1 MTVVRPR
8 HAPVVFE
15 EFFEL
20 GQEESKSPFLT
31 QKSAWLSTNLHL
43 RAAILSSVLLICAFI
58 LSFIPGYGP
67 LSSLTLLFVYFLA
80 GTTSLIEA
88 IEDLSNWDVNI
99 DVLMTLA
106 AFSSVLI
113 GSSMEGALLL
123 VLFNL
128 SHSMEEAVTSKAK
141 GSISGLK
148 KLSPST
154 ATIIEDGKLIER
166 AVQDIDVG
174 TILLVKSG
182 QVVPLDGSIIDGT
195 SSVNLV
201 HLTGE
206 NFPIPKKTG
215 DTIAAGARNLEGALT
230 IKVTRTSAESTLA
243 KIIEMVTQAQEARPL
258 LQRWFD
264 KLSRKYA
271 ITIILL
277 AVFFALSFPF
287 VFSMPF
293 LGYEGSIYRALAF
306 LIAASP
312 CALIIAIPIAY
323 LSAVGACAR
332 NGILIKGGI
341 TFDAL
346 ASCKMIALD
355 KTGTLTT
362 GELVVD
368 KIEPLEPT
376 DTADVH
382 LAESIAFALERN
394 AVHPIAKAIVANAQK
409 QGLSPAPITQ
419 FRAIPGEGLEA
430 LYFGEMVAIGHAA
443 FITKKVSENQAR
455 LIQVKSDEAKKDG
468 KLVAVLLFGK
478 KCFLFRLSDTLRK
491 DMKKTI
497 DTLQSDNKYKL
508 VMLTGDHEENARR
521 TAQEL
526 GITHYFANLSPED
539 KLTHVA
545 NLAKTHGLAMVG
557 DGINDAPALARA
569 TVGICMG
576 QIGSTAAM
584 DAADVVLLQDNIDKL
599 DWLMKKAKK
608 TTVIVRQNLFL
619 ASAAILVATTPALA
633 GWIPL
638 WLAVVLHEGGTVLV
652 GLNGLRLLN
661 RS

>member
-1 MTVVRPR
+1 MTSNSR
-8 HAPVVFE
+8 HAPVVFGE
-15 EFFEL
+15 YFEL
-20 GQEESKSPFLT
+20 GQEEEKSPFLT
-31 QKSAWLSTNLHL
+31 PKSAWMASNLHL
-43 RAAILSSVLLICAFI
+43 RAALFSAFLLTA
-58 LSFIPGYGP
+58 SFALLFVPGYIA
-67 LSSLTLLFVYFLA
+67 LSNLLLLFVYFLA
-80 GTTSLIEA
+80 GTTSLIES
-88 IEDLSNWDVNI
+88 IEDLSNWDINI

-128 SHSMEEAVTSKAK
+128 SHSMEDAVTSRAK
-141 GSISGLK
+141 GAISSLR

-154 ATIIEDGKLIER
+154 ATIINSDGMLSER
-166 AVQDIDVG
+166 AVQDIEVG
-174 TILLVKSG
+174 TVMLVKSG
-182 QVVPLDGSIIDGT
+182 QVVALDGKVIEGV

-206 NFPIPKKTG
+206 NFPVLKQVG
-215 DTIAAGARNLEGALT
+215 DTVAAGARNLEGALT
-230 IKVTRTSAESTLA
+230 IEVTHTSDDSTLA
-243 KIIEMVTQAQEARPL
+243 RIIEMVTQAQEARPV

-264 KLSRKYA
+264 KVSRKYA
-271 ITIILL
+271 ISIILL
-277 AVFFALSFPF
+277 AAFFAVSFPF
-287 VFSMPF
+287 IFKMPF
-293 LGYEGSIYRALAF
+293 LGYEGSLYRSLAF

-341 TFDAL
+341 TLDAL

-362 GELVVD
+362 GDLTLD
-368 KIEPLEPT
+368 KIEALHNSTKEEII
-376 DTADVH
+376 
-382 LAESIAFALERN
+382 LAESIALALERN
-394 AVHPIAKAIVANAQK
+394 AVHPIAKAIVADAQA
-409 QGLSPAPITQ
+409 QGIAPAHISE

-430 LYFGEMVAIGHAA
+430 IYEGKSVSIGQTQ
-443 FITKKVSENQAR
+443 FIADKLPQALAEQVHKKTE
-455 LIQVKSDEAKKDG
+455 EAKKDG
-468 KLVAVLLFGK
+468 KLVAVLLVDQ
-478 KCFLFRLSDTLRK
+478 KCYLFRLSDTLRK

-497 DTLQSDNKYKL
+497 DILQSRRGFKL
-508 VMLTGDHEENARR
+508 VMLTGDHEENAKR
-521 TAQEL
+521 TANEL
-526 GITHYFANLSPED
+526 GIAHYYANLKPED
-539 KLTHVA
+539 KLAHVA
-545 NLAKTHGLAMVG
+545 TLAKNHGLAMVG

-599 DWLMKKAKK
+599 DWLMKKATK
-608 TTVIVRQNLFL
+608 TTVIVRQNLIL
-619 ASAAILVATTPALA
+619 ASAAILIATTPALA

-652 GLNGLRLLN
+652 GLNGLRLLKK
-661 RS
+661 

>member
-1 MTVVRPR
+1 MSTNIR

-20 GQEESKSPFLT
+20 GQEEEKSPFLT
-31 QKSAWLSTNLHL
+31 PKSTWLAANLTLRVALLST
-43 RAAILSSVLLICAFI
+43 ILLII
-58 LSFIPGYGP
+58 SFVLRFTPGYEP
-67 LSSLTLLFVYFLA
+67 ISHISLLFVYFLA
-80 GTTSLIEA
+80 GTPSLIES

-128 SHSMEEAVTSKAK
+128 SHSMEEAVTSRAK
-141 GSISGLK
+141 GAISGLK

-154 ATIIEDGKLIER
+154 ATIVGDNGILSER
-166 AVQDIDVG
+166 AVQDIDVD
-174 TILLVKSG
+174 TLILVKSG
-182 QVVPLDGSIIDGT
+182 QVVALDGIVVDGVT
-195 SSVNLV
+195 SVNLV

-206 NFPIPKKTG
+206 NFPVTKHVG
-215 DTIAAGARNLEGALT
+215 DTVPAGARNLEGAIT
-230 IKVTRTSAESTLA
+230 IRVTHTSADSTLA
-243 KIIEMVTQAQEARPL
+243 RIIEMVTQAQEARPL

-264 KLSRKYA
+264 KMSRKYA

-277 AVFFALSFPF
+277 ATFFALSFPF
-287 VFSMPF
+287 IFGMPF
-293 LGYEGSIYRALAF
+293 LSYEGSVYRALAF

-341 TFDAL
+341 TLDAL
-346 ASCKMIALD
+346 ASCKIIALD

-362 GELVVD
+362 GELILD
-368 KIEPLEPT
+368 KIESLQESSKEELI
-376 DTADVH
+376 TAE
-382 LAESIAFALERN
+382 AIAFALERN
-394 AVHPIAKAIVANAQK
+394 AVHPIAKAIVADAQAQK
-409 QGLSPAPITQ
+409 IAPATITD
-419 FRAIPGEGLEA
+419 FRAIPGQGLEA
-430 LYFGEMVAIGHAA
+430 IFEGKKVAIGHTS
-443 FITKKVSENQAR
+443 FILGKLPPEVGARILKKAE
-455 LIQVKSDEAKKDG
+455 EAKQDG
-468 KLVAVLLFGK
+468 KLVAVLLVDN
-478 KCFLFRLSDTLRK
+478 KCYLFRLADNLRK

-497 DTLQSDNKYKL
+497 DILQSRSHFKL

-521 TAQEL
+521 TANEL
-526 GITHYFANLSPED
+526 GIKHYYANLKPED
-539 KLTHVA
+539 KLAHVA
-545 NLAKTHGLAMVG
+545 KLAKTHGLAMVG

-576 QIGSTAAM
+576 QVGTTAAM

-599 DWLMKKAKK
+599 DWLMPKAKK
-608 TTVIVRQNLFL
+608 TTVIVRENLIL
-619 ASAAILVATTPALA
+619 ASAAILIATTPALA

-652 GLNGLRLLN
+652 GLNGLRLLKN
-661 RS
+661 N